1 MKRWLGKGNDKV
13 YSIGKWQK
21 HKYPIVTVII
31 VITVFS
37 ALFAVEYW
45 NSQNSSSQG
54 IIPFHISP
62 YNCSIS
68 PQGIINASQGTIL
81 LVNFTFTSTVDTQQ
95 RAIPMKGLSLT
106 YYNSTIDYSRTLE
119 ASDWG
124 TNNTL
129 NFPQDRF
136 FSYSFSLSK
145 LTLKPLMSASTIL
158 TIKVSDDAP
167 TGQYAFR
174 IDFAGNSQSNYF
186 PLFMVVTQ
194 KPSQP
199 WPFPTASQVFWL
211 FESTQKPNK

>member
-1 MKRWLGKGNDKV
+1 MYG
-13 YSIGKWQK
+13 IGKWQK
-21 HKYPIVTVII
+21 YKYAIVTIII
-31 VITVFS
+31 VIIIFS
-37 ALFAVEYW
+37 TLFIVEYW

-54 IIPFHISP
+54 IIPFSISP
-62 YNCSIS
+62 YNCTIS

-95 RAIPMKGLSLT
+95 KAIPMKSLSLT
-106 YYNSTIDYSRTLE
+106 YYNSTIDYSRSVL

-129 NFPQDRF
+129 NFPQDKF

-174 IDFAGNSQSNYF
+174 INFAGNSQSNYF
-186 PLFMVVTQ
+186 PLFMVVTS

-199 WPFPTASQVFWL
+199 
-211 FESTQKPNK
+211 